1 MRALAGIVEVICREL
16 AAHAGGVSCVQNIE
30 VGFQVR
36 LHLVAGL
43 KHNVAVGQG
52 FLGQGSLGYN
62 AVLLAQGS
70 SVFQV
75 GVGSFHAGFVA
86 VHKGGKAG
94 GVSFHSILAGD
105 QNAGYQLGAGN
116 FFPLFVHI
124 QGNAQAFDLSQCAG
138 HKGLGQHGDRAGAG
152 LQLSQSLGCFAV
164 EVKGHIVIRVNTV
177 FSQDVAQNIF
187 RGGTLAGCHDGL
199 ALQVLHAVHS
209 LAVFHNIQHAQ
220 GVDAGNLNGAV
231 GFLVQGC
238 GQVSGHSG
246 CVQLALYQLRH
257 DFIGLAVHFKVII
270 SGIFACHQVH
280 KAHGGGAFQAGN
292 AQSIG
297 GGQFL
302 GFLTGSGFRSSLG
315 DSFAGSCTGC
325 NRAGCRTAAGGNGG
339 SRKPPRDDDDAPR
352 KAKGRKSGKKGSS
365 GKGGNG
371 KKKKK
376 IRWWQILLITLLVIA
391 LIFGGAFALI
401 MGAITP
407 AGGNIKLNQLINTP
421 KEFQGKEFN
430 ILVTGVDRSSTGD
443 LSAGA
448 ANDSN
453 VNDGMT
459 DMILYVHFN
468 NETGEMK
475 MLQIP
480 RDTMVTTDA
489 SVSGNYRINGVA
501 KTQGSDGNNNMAAL
515 CELVADQYKLPIDG
529 FMTIRLEMLT
539 ELVDLFGG
547 VEINVPMDVDYA
559 ALGLG
564 DSVIHA
570 GYQTLNGAS
579 MEFLLRA
586 RKIYPDGDI
595 GRLNMQRQFYAALFR
610 KLKSIGNIWDVAKL
624 TPAVLN
630 YMETNL
636 SASDLIS
643 FAISMLKIDSSK
655 IMICQMPVISGP
667 QYNGQS
673 LLYPAR
679 QADADLLNQYFRENT
694 GPVDASQLNLCDNV
708 IDLSGYT
715 ATDPNIQQMGGLMAE
730 ADDAQKNENLDGSNQ
745 VTDIMA
751 SESTAES
758 ESTDTD
764 STDTESQPA
773 A

>member
-1 MRALAGIVEVICREL
+1 MSEPRKLYTGSASGGLDQEQYEAARRRAQQLAEQNARRRTVQQPMRTAQGRHISQRPVVTEQPVQEPAQQAAPAPEKPREL
-16 AAHAGGVSCVQNIE
+16 TYAQRQAMAYRAAAERKYGDTLQFQVQRPHRTVNRPPEPEQRARQAAAQLYEQPAAPRQVQQPAPRPQAQAPVQQAAPGAPAPVGGIRLEEAAAQPRRAKHADAPQPAAH
-30 VGFQVR
+30 
-36 LHLVAGL
+36 
-43 KHNVAVGQG
+43 K
-52 FLGQGSLGYN
+52 
-62 AVLLAQGS
+62 
-70 SVFQV
+70 
-75 GVGSFHAGFVA
+75 
-86 VHKGGKAG
+86 
-94 GVSFHSILAGD
+94 
-105 QNAGYQLGAGN
+105 
-116 FFPLFVHI
+116 P
-124 QGNAQAFDLSQCAG
+124 
-138 HKGLGQHGDRAGAG
+138 
-152 LQLSQSLGCFAV
+152 
-164 EVKGHIVIRVNTV
+164 
-177 FSQDVAQNIF
+177 
-187 RGGTLAGCHDGL
+187 
-199 ALQVLHAVHS
+199 
-209 LAVFHNIQHAQ
+209 
-220 GVDAGNLNGAV
+220 
-231 GFLVQGC
+231 
-238 GQVSGHSG
+238 
-246 CVQLALYQLRH
+246 
-257 DFIGLAVHFKVII
+257 
-270 SGIFACHQVH
+270 
-280 KAHGGGAFQAGN
+280 
-292 AQSIG
+292 
-297 GGQFL
+297 
-302 GFLTGSGFRSSLG
+302 
-315 DSFAGSCTGC
+315 
-325 NRAGCRTAAGGNGG
+325 RTAAGGNGG
-339 SRKPPRDDDDAPR
+339 SRKPPRDDDAPR

-401 MGAITP
+401 MGAIAP

-459 DMILYVHFN
+459 DMVLYVHFN

-489 SVSGNYRINGVA
+489 SVSGNFRINGVA

-515 CELVADQYKLPIDG
+515 CELIADQYKLPIDG
-529 FMTIRLEMLT
+529 FITIRLEMLT

-630 YMETNL
+630 YMETSL
-636 SASDLIS
+636 SASQLVS
-643 FAISMLKIDSSK
+643 FAVSMLKIDSSK
-655 IMICQMPVISGP
+655 IMICQMPIKMAGK
-667 QYNGQS
+667 YNGQAVV
-673 LLYPAR
+673 YPAR
-679 QADADLLNQYFRENT
+679 QEDADILNQYFRENT
-694 GPVDASQLNLCDNV
+694 GFVDASELQLCDDASV
-708 IDLSGYT
+708 LGFDLSGYT
-715 ATDPNIQQMGGLMAE
+715 ATDANVQYMGQLNQE
-730 ADDAQKNENLDGSNQ
+730 AADAQQNQNLDGSHT
-745 VTDIMA
+745 VEYVD
-751 SESTAES
+751 S
-758 ESTDTD
+758 ESTDTADSSSD
-764 STDTESQPA
+764 STENESQPA

>member
-1 MRALAGIVEVICREL
+1 MSEPRKLYTGSATGGQDQQQYEAARRRAQQLAEQNARRRTVQQPMRTAQGRHISQRPAVPPQPAPEPVQEVPAQPQAPAQEAPREL
-16 AAHAGGVSCVQNIE
+16 TYAQRQAMAYRAATERKYGDTLQFQVQRPRRTVNRPPEQRARQAAAQLYEQPAAPRQVQQPAPRPQAQAPVQQAAPGAPAPVGGIRLEEAAAQPRRAKHADAPQPAAH
-30 VGFQVR
+30 
-36 LHLVAGL
+36 
-43 KHNVAVGQG
+43 K
-52 FLGQGSLGYN
+52 
-62 AVLLAQGS
+62 
-70 SVFQV
+70 
-75 GVGSFHAGFVA
+75 
-86 VHKGGKAG
+86 
-94 GVSFHSILAGD
+94 
-105 QNAGYQLGAGN
+105 
-116 FFPLFVHI
+116 P
-124 QGNAQAFDLSQCAG
+124 
-138 HKGLGQHGDRAGAG
+138 
-152 LQLSQSLGCFAV
+152 
-164 EVKGHIVIRVNTV
+164 
-177 FSQDVAQNIF
+177 
-187 RGGTLAGCHDGL
+187 
-199 ALQVLHAVHS
+199 
-209 LAVFHNIQHAQ
+209 
-220 GVDAGNLNGAV
+220 
-231 GFLVQGC
+231 
-238 GQVSGHSG
+238 
-246 CVQLALYQLRH
+246 
-257 DFIGLAVHFKVII
+257 
-270 SGIFACHQVH
+270 
-280 KAHGGGAFQAGN
+280 
-292 AQSIG
+292 
-297 GGQFL
+297 
-302 GFLTGSGFRSSLG
+302 
-315 DSFAGSCTGC
+315 
-325 NRAGCRTAAGGNGG
+325 RTAAGGNGG
-339 SRKPPRDDDDAPR
+339 SRKPPRDDDAPR

-401 MGAITP
+401 MGAIAP
-407 AGGNIKLNQLINTP
+407 EGGSIKLNQLINTP

-459 DMILYVHFN
+459 DMVLYVHFN

-489 SVSGNYRINGVA
+489 SVSGNFRINGVA

-529 FMTIRLEMLT
+529 FITIRLEMLT

-610 KLKSIGNIWDVAKL
+610 RLKSIGNIWDVAKL

-655 IMICQMPVISGP
+655 IMICQMPDISGP

>member
-1 MRALAGIVEVICREL
+1 MSEPRKLYTGSASGGLDQEQYEAARRRAQQLAEQNARRRTVQQPMRTAQGRHISQRPVVTEQPVQEPAQQAAPAPEKPREL
-16 AAHAGGVSCVQNIE
+16 TYAQRQAMAYRAAAERKYGDTLQFQVQRPHRTVNRPPEPEQRARQAAAQLYEQPAAPRQVQQPAPRPQAQAPVQQAAPGAPAPVGGIRLEEAAAQPRRAKHADAPQPAAH
-30 VGFQVR
+30 
-36 LHLVAGL
+36 
-43 KHNVAVGQG
+43 K
-52 FLGQGSLGYN
+52 
-62 AVLLAQGS
+62 
-70 SVFQV
+70 
-75 GVGSFHAGFVA
+75 
-86 VHKGGKAG
+86 
-94 GVSFHSILAGD
+94 
-105 QNAGYQLGAGN
+105 
-116 FFPLFVHI
+116 P
-124 QGNAQAFDLSQCAG
+124 
-138 HKGLGQHGDRAGAG
+138 
-152 LQLSQSLGCFAV
+152 
-164 EVKGHIVIRVNTV
+164 
-177 FSQDVAQNIF
+177 
-187 RGGTLAGCHDGL
+187 
-199 ALQVLHAVHS
+199 
-209 LAVFHNIQHAQ
+209 
-220 GVDAGNLNGAV
+220 
-231 GFLVQGC
+231 
-238 GQVSGHSG
+238 
-246 CVQLALYQLRH
+246 
-257 DFIGLAVHFKVII
+257 
-270 SGIFACHQVH
+270 
-280 KAHGGGAFQAGN
+280 
-292 AQSIG
+292 
-297 GGQFL
+297 
-302 GFLTGSGFRSSLG
+302 
-315 DSFAGSCTGC
+315 
-325 NRAGCRTAAGGNGG
+325 RTAAGGNGG
-339 SRKPPRDDDDAPR
+339 SRKPPRDDDAPR

-401 MGAITP
+401 MGAIAP

-459 DMILYVHFN
+459 DMVLYVHFN

-489 SVSGNYRINGVA
+489 SVSGNFRINGVA

-529 FMTIRLEMLT
+529 FITIRLEMLT

-547 VEINVPMDVDYA
+547 VEINVPVDVDYA

-630 YMETNL
+630 YMETSL
-636 SASDLIS
+636 SASQLVS
-643 FAISMLKIDSSK
+643 FAVSMLKIDSSK
-655 IMICQMPVISGP
+655 IMICQMPIKMAGK
-667 QYNGQS
+667 YNGQAVV
-673 LLYPAR
+673 YPAR
-679 QADADLLNQYFRENT
+679 QEDADILNQYFRENT
-694 GPVDASQLNLCDNV
+694 GFVDASELQLCDDASV
-708 IDLSGYT
+708 LGFDLSGYT
-715 ATDPNIQQMGGLMAE
+715 ATDPNIQFMGGLMSE
-730 ADDAQKNENLDGSNQ
+730 ADDAQKNDNLDGSNQ
-745 VTDIMA
+745 VTDVMA
-751 SESTAES
+751 SEPTPAP
-758 ESTDTD
+758 ESTDTAD
-764 STDTESQPA
+764 SADAESQQIGRA
-773 A
+773 HV

>member
-1 MRALAGIVEVICREL
+1 MSEPRKLYTGSASGGLDQEQYEAARRRAQQLAEQNARRRTVQQPMRTAQGRHISQRPVVTEQPAPAPEPPVQERAQQAAPAPEKPREL
-16 AAHAGGVSCVQNIE
+16 TYAQRQAMAYRAAAERRYGDTLQFQVQRPRRTVNRPPEPEQRARQAAAQLYEQPAAPRQTQQPAPRPQAPVQQAAPVGGIRLEEAAAQPRRARHADAPQPAAH
-30 VGFQVR
+30 
-36 LHLVAGL
+36 
-43 KHNVAVGQG
+43 K
-52 FLGQGSLGYN
+52 
-62 AVLLAQGS
+62 
-70 SVFQV
+70 
-75 GVGSFHAGFVA
+75 
-86 VHKGGKAG
+86 
-94 GVSFHSILAGD
+94 
-105 QNAGYQLGAGN
+105 
-116 FFPLFVHI
+116 P
-124 QGNAQAFDLSQCAG
+124 
-138 HKGLGQHGDRAGAG
+138 
-152 LQLSQSLGCFAV
+152 
-164 EVKGHIVIRVNTV
+164 
-177 FSQDVAQNIF
+177 
-187 RGGTLAGCHDGL
+187 
-199 ALQVLHAVHS
+199 
-209 LAVFHNIQHAQ
+209 
-220 GVDAGNLNGAV
+220 
-231 GFLVQGC
+231 
-238 GQVSGHSG
+238 
-246 CVQLALYQLRH
+246 
-257 DFIGLAVHFKVII
+257 
-270 SGIFACHQVH
+270 
-280 KAHGGGAFQAGN
+280 
-292 AQSIG
+292 
-297 GGQFL
+297 
-302 GFLTGSGFRSSLG
+302 
-315 DSFAGSCTGC
+315 
-325 NRAGCRTAAGGNGG
+325 RTAAGGNGG
-339 SRKPPRDDDDAPR
+339 SRKPPRDEDDAPH
-352 KAKGRKSGKKGSS
+352 KAKGRKSGKKGGS

-480 RDTMVTTDA
+480 RDTMVTTDT
-489 SVSGNYRINGVA
+489 SVSGNFRINGVA

-547 VEINVPMDVDYA
+547 VEINVPVDVDYA

-630 YMETNL
+630 YMETSL
-636 SASDLIS
+636 SASKLVS
-643 FAISMLKIDSSK
+643 FAVSMLKIDSSK
-655 IMICQMPVISGP
+655 IMICQMPVKMAGK
-667 QYNGQS
+667 YNGES
-673 LLYPAR
+673 VVYPAR
-679 QADADLLNQYFRENT
+679 QEDADILNQYFRENT
-694 GPVDASQLNLCDNV
+694 GFVDASELQLCDDASV
-708 IDLSGYT
+708 LGFDLSGYT
-715 ATDPNIQQMGGLMAE
+715 ATDANVQYMGQLNQE
-730 ADDAQKNENLDGSNQ
+730 AADAQQNQNLDGSHT
-745 VTDIMA
+745 VEYVD
-751 SESTAES
+751 S
-758 ESTDTD
+758 ESTDTADSSSD
-764 STDTESQPA
+764 STESESQPA